1 MGCFDV
7 VCALTNTPIHNG
19 DKCHLVVLRRDA
31 DWQTLVWLQT
41 SEGRIGIDRVFHG
54 EYNDYGSIEN
64 CTPELTEKDEEYL
77 EEMHDHENPRKS
89 FFVCD
94 TAWNWCQEKF
104 KDLVPFFVRERL
116 MTEENFRIMFPGKEP
131 WRPDP
136 DREKGQ
142 IEVARLMQG
151 FEQACKNPM
160 SGLGQYRQYQ
170 REVLT
175 DLKEMAELTAACLKK
190 VEERYAEWDAEDA
203 VEEEVDIEPE
213 TPNV

>member
-31 DWQTLVWLQT
+31 NWQSLVWLQT

-54 EYNDYGSIEN
+54 AYNDYGSIEE
-64 CTPELTEKDEEYL
+64 CTPALTEKDEEYL

-104 KDLVPFFVRERL
+104 ADWKPWFVQRRDHAGREFPEDVSRPREL
-116 MTEENFRIMFPGKEP
+116 AAQTVRRRSGTSAGRNRPPDARIRDTPVNIR
-131 WRPDP
+131 WRGWDSIASTSA
-136 DREKGQ
+136 K
-142 IEVARLMQG
+142 
-151 FEQACKNPM
+151 
-160 SGLGQYRQYQ
+160 S
-170 REVLT
+170 LT
-175 DLKEMAELTAACLKK
+175 TCT
-190 VEERYAEWDAEDA
+190 RWQ
-203 VEEEVDIEPE
+203 
-213 TPNV
+213 N